1 MQVHAINIVYVS
13 VHLTEQ
19 DTSYVIRSIQKNHET
34 FNLLNSSVKTYEIHL
49 YCIKMMVNNNITR
62 ISRM

>member
-19 DTSYVIRSIQKNHET
+19 DTSYVIRSIQKNHE
-34 FNLLNSSVKTYEIHL
+34 NLLNSSVKTYEIHL